1 MATKAQYWLV
11 TTKKHDCSGYATFP
25 IAEHPAEYIAREAEE
40 ALIFAMPITKRQFL
54 AVDEAWSG
62 N

>member
-1 MATKAQYWLV
+1 MATKTQYWLV
-11 TTKKHDCSGYATFP
+11 TIKNDDCSVYATFP
-25 IAEHPAEYIAREAEE
+25 IAEHPAEYIAREADE

-54 AVDEAWSG
+54 AADEAWRG